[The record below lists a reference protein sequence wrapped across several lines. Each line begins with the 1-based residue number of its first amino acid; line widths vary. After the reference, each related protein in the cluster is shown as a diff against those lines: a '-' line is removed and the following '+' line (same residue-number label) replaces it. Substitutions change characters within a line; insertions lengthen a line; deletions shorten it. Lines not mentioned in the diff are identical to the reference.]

1 MKRIKY
7 KAEIYEL
14 KTNKSKEKLT
24 KLKTIFLEKRSKI
37 YDLAA
42 RLNKKK
48 KKVTNTGFVS
58 VLITADSLGT
68 EILLK
73 EYYK

>member
-1 MKRIKY
+1 MKRIKC
-7 KAEIYEL
+7 KAEIYKL

-48 KKVTNTGFVS
+48 MKVTNIGFVS
-58 VLITADSLGT
+58 VIITADSLGT

>member
-1 MKRIKY
+1 MKRIKC
-7 KAEIYEL
+7 KAETYEL